1 MKEQQSLNS
10 KRLTDIFR
18 KTQEQLRPS
27 GAFNV
32 TKNTSKDAHMAEKQR
47 VNCLEF
53 LIKSPEYK
61 LLENLEMTIEHNLK
75 HTEKKYKETKRDLVS
90 E

>member
-1 MKEQQSLNS
+1 
-10 KRLTDIFR
+10 
-18 KTQEQLRPS
+18 
-27 GAFNV
+27 
-32 TKNTSKDAHMAEKQR
+32 MAEKQR